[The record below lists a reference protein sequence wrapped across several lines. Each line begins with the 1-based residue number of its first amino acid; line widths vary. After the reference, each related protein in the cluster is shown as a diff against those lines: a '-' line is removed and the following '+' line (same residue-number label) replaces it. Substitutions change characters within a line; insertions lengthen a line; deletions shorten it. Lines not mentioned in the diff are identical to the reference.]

1 MSYKLW
7 NLIRDA
13 YQELGQLQVAKATGG
28 STSTIVDTKLVH
40 TGKDDD
46 WKDGAVIVL
55 EDAAGASAAPEG
67 EFSRVSAYVD
77 STGTLTIDPLSVAV
91 SSGDVYGLVSA
102 YFPLKQMVE
111 LANLALKSLG
121 DLALVDTS
129 TLDTCL
135 NQTEYAAA
143 VAWKR
148 RRPIRVD
155 IQTKTGD
162 ADDHRWHTLYD
173 WEFVP
178 SAAGTTGLIVFKQQP
193 TASRDL
199 RIWYEDAHPRVSD
212 YDDVIHAS
220 IHPAL
225 AVAALVEKALVW
237 QHTRLEGGNDFLLLR
252 LNDAKHEL
260 ERVKAMYPI
269 WKPQTRARM
278 LLAGLGR

>member
-28 STSTIVDTKLVH
+28 STSTVVDTKLVN

-46 WKDGAVIVL
+46 WKDGSVIVL
-55 EDAAGASAAPEG
+55 EDADGASAAPEG
-67 EFSRVSAYVD
+67 EFARVSAYVD
-77 STGTLTIDPLSVAV
+77 STGTLTIDTLSEAV
-91 SSGDVYGLVSA
+91 SPGDVYGLVSA
-102 YFPLKQMVE
+102 YFPLQQMVE

-121 DLALVDTS
+121 DLVMVDTS
-129 TLDTCL
+129 TLDTAI
-135 NQTEYAAA
+135 NQTEYAAS

-155 IQTKTGD
+155 IQTQTGD
-162 ADDHRWHTLYD
+162 ADDNRWHTLYD

-199 RIWYEDAHPRVSD
+199 RIWYEDTHPRVSV
-212 YDDVIHAS
+212 YDDVIQET
-220 IHPAL
+220 IHPSL
-225 AVAALVEKALVW
+225 AIAALVEKALVW
-237 QHTRLEGGNDFLLLR
+237 QSTRLEGGNDFLLQR
-252 LNDAKHEL
+252 LNDARNEL
-260 ERVKAMYPI
+260 KRAKLMFPI
-269 WKPQTRARM
+269 WKPQRIAGLRF
-278 LLAGLGR
+278 AGLGH